1 MNQDG
6 PTEALTGSYRK
17 ASLCTARLSPA
28 NLGTTLEV
36 GRIHRGFARQPTQ
49 ELLEQI
55 LD

>member
-6 PTEALTGSYRK
+6 PSEALTGSYRK
-17 ASLCTARLSPA
+17 GLPLY
-28 NLGTTLEV
+28 
-36 GRIHRGFARQPTQ
+36 RGFAGQPTQ